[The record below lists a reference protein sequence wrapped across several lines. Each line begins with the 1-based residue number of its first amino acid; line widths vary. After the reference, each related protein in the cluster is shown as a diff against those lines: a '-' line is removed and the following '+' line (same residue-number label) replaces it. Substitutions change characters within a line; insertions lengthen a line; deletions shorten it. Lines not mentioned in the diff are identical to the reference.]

1 MFFYDRTGL
10 LKRSGARRKDNQK
23 NESVFLKQSKN
34 ESVFEKTFKKIL
46 FFKKNKHIIK

>member
-10 LKRSGARRKDNQK
+10 LKRSGTRWKDNQK

-34 ESVFEKTFKKIL
+34 ESVFKNILKKYC
-46 FFKKNKHIIK
+46 FFKKTNI